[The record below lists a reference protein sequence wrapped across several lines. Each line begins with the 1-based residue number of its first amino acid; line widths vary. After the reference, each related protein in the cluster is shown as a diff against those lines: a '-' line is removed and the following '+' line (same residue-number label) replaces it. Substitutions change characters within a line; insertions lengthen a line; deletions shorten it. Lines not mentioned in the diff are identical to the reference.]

1 MYKNIS
7 SYPRMLR
14 ANSTQS
20 NSLMA
25 TENIPKNGVCISNS
39 LNCARITIH
48 KNFFFSFIINN
59 TLWIIWFTKVT
70 ADPVVL
76 FENGVSCRVLYAVLH
91 YFLLSN
97 YMWMFCEGLYLHTI
111 LVITFI
117 RDEKI
122 ITLLYFIGWGLPVL
136 FISIY
141 VGLRVN
147 DETVDTFCWIDD
159 SPYKWA
165 LIGPVAISLM
175 LNLAF
180 LINIIRL
187 LVTKVRSVN
196 NPDNNHS
203 RKAVRATLILIPLL
217 GLNYILTP
225 FRPATKSTEEKVY
238 EVISAI
244 ATSFQGLSVSLLLC
258 FFNSEVRK
266 KVISFNVVENLYF
279 MKKLLQILSNA
290 GRAKEVEPEADD
302 VQWMPQN
309 VIPKYNHNDECGN
322 YPINLELLTL
332 ISNYNF

>member
-1 MYKNIS
+1 
-7 SYPRMLR
+7 ML
-14 ANSTQS
+14 
-20 NSLMA
+20 L
-25 TENIPKNGVCISNS
+25 IFVGYGLLS

-244 ATSFQGLSVSLLLC
+244 ATSFQV
-258 FFNSEVRK
+258 
-266 KVISFNVVENLYF
+266 
-279 MKKLLQILSNA
+279 SNA

-309 VIPKYNHNDECGN
+309 VIPKYNHNDECETAAKQNKSLYCNCNGDVDVKC
-322 YPINLELLTL
+322 LE
-332 ISNYNF
+332 YFYFVDCR